1 VSIKCGEPDKIKLEA
16 EVPQPSPSACPL
28 MAKTT
33 GRVAALAYEP
43 LPIAVSVFDASGQK
57 FDNISTFDIR
67 YHNRAQNV
75 TGRFAITFHETANLN
90 KCDIWLAVTDLII

>member
-1 VSIKCGEPDKIKLEA
+1 MPQYLLNLFPVLARSKVSIKCGEPDKIKLEA

-67 YHNRAQNV
+67 YNDRTHS
-75 TGRFAITFHETANLN
+75 E
-90 KCDIWLAVTDLII
+90 CY